1 MESSI
6 AAEQSHECREKK
18 KRKKD
23 GMGASSM
30 TLATGDTQLSVKGDE
45 NLMGQNSKMAH
56 G

>member
-1 MESSI
+1 MSVERRRK
-6 AAEQSHECREKK
+6 E
-18 KRKKD
+18 RKKED

-30 TLATGDTQLSVKGDE
+30 TLATEDTQLSVKGDE